1 MSKRTSSSPSDLPDR
16 SAGLRREFEEK
27 LAALVEIPSVSM
39 DPGRQAD
46 VERVAHHGR
55 ALLRELGAQAECI
68 TTAGLPL
75 VLGRLMQDP
84 SYPTV
89 TIYNH
94 LDVQPA
100 EAEEWRTPPFKLVR
114 DGDRWRGRGTTDDK
128 GPALAALFGA
138 RTAVQDGVRLN
149 FQFLWET
156 EEEIG
161 SPSFQ
166 TALRRL
172 AKGDKQR
179 APLRTDSI
187 LVSDTQ
193 WPQAGRPAIPY
204 GLRGLLGFCVRLQTG
219 DKDVHS
225 GTTGGAARNPLGE
238 LCALINACYDA
249 RTGRVKIPG
258 FYHDVRRLSAAE
270 RRGLANAGFSRRR
283 FQRAH
288 GLSSVRFSDDARL
301 CEATMIAPTF
311 EVHGLTGGYSGAG
324 IKTIVPHQAEAKLSC
339 RLVPDQTPERVFRLI
354 ERFVRRHCRDA
365 EVVHEASLSPYLV
378 DPSGPHL
385 EAAQQAMFEAFGKRP
400 ALTREGGSIGAVVTM
415 DRVLRA
421 PVVLL
426 GLSLPEHGYH
436 AINENFDWGQASRGI
451 EMFCRYFHKLADLP
465 RRS

>member
-1 MSKRTSSSPSDLPDR
+1 MGKRTPSLHSDLR
-16 SAGLRREFEEK
+16 GRCVGLRREFEEK

-39 DPGRQAD
+39 DPDRRVD
-46 VERVAHHGR
+46 VEQVAQK
-55 ALLRELGAQAECI
+55 ACVLLRDLGAQAECI
-68 TTAGLPL
+68 PTAGLPL
-75 VLGRLMQDP
+75 VLGRLIQDP
-84 SYPTV
+84 KYPTV

-100 EAEEWRTPPFKLVR
+100 DADEWRSPPFKLVR
-114 DGDRWRGRGTTDDK
+114 DGDKWHGRGTTDDK

-138 RTAVQDGVRLN
+138 RLALQAGVRLN

-156 EEEIG
+156 EEEMG
-161 SPSFQ
+161 SPSFEA
-166 TALRRL
+166 ALLKL
-172 AKGDKQR
+172 AKGDKR
-179 APLRTDSI
+179 RSPLRTDSI
-187 LVSDTQ
+187 LVSDTL
-193 WPQAGRPAIPY
+193 WPQPGRPAIPY

-249 RTGRVKIPG
+249 HTGRVKIPG
-258 FYHDVRRLSAAE
+258 FYDDVRRASAAE
-270 RRGLANAGFSRRR
+270 RRGLSNAGFARRR

-288 GLSSVRFSDDARL
+288 GLSSVRFPDDAHL
-301 CEATMIAPTF
+301 HEAITIAPTF

-324 IKTIVPHQAEAKLSC
+324 IKTIVPHRAEAKLSC
-339 RLVPDQTPERVFRLI
+339 RLVPDQTPERIFRLI
-354 ERFVRRHCRDA
+354 ARFVRQQCPDA
-365 EVVHEASLSPYLV
+365 EVIHEASLSPYLV

-385 EAAQQAMFEAFGKRP
+385 EAGQQAMFEAFGKRP

-436 AINENFDWGQASRGI
+436 AINENFDWRQASRGM
-451 EMFCRYFHKLADLP
+451 EMFCRYFHKLADLHA
-465 RRS
+465 